1 MHVSHRD
8 FNDHI
13 PKGTNFVGLTEYL
26 FYYETLRTNCSVLMV
41 ERGKLFSIKLKPR
54 SMKWDASFSDRTE
67 IGTQVSWI
75 SAQCPII
82 KMLECSFR
90 ENGGKREIHKREEK
104 LWCHGR
110 LTDKKKSHEK
120 VPWFFQKVWLLIPLI
135 RKGIFFWLCCP
146 RGLFWVNILQSVAN
160 SVYMQL

>member
-13 PKGTNFVGLTEYL
+13 PKRTDFAGLTEHL
-26 FYYETLRTNCSVLMV
+26 FYYEALRTNCSELMA
-41 ERGKLFSIKLKPR
+41 ERGKLFSIKLRPIL
-54 SMKWDASFSDRTE
+54 MKWDASISDRTD
-67 IGTQVSWI
+67 IGTQTSWI

-90 ENGGKREIHKREEK
+90 ENREKREIHKREEK

-120 VPWFFQKVWLLIPLI
+120 VPWFFQRVWLLIPLI

-146 RGLFWVNILQSVAN
+146 RGLFWVNILQTMAN
-160 SVYMQL
+160 SVCMQL